1 VFRVEIS
8 PSAVSELLAVK
19 RNDTALYKRMSS
31 AFDSLAEDPYQ
42 GKKLKGK
49 LAGYYSLR
57 TGVYRIIYR
66 VYKERLLIWIV
77 DLGPRREIYR

>member
-31 AFDSLAEDPYQ
+31 AIDSLAEDPYQ

-57 TGVYRIIYR
+57 TGAYRIIYR
-66 VYKERLLIWIV
+66 VFKDRLLIWIV